1 MVLERERERERLN
14 SSVDDRVESSFRERE
29 RERERRNITEMDRES
44 TRRQAFSVV
53 MPFEC
58 APYY

>member
-1 MVLERERERERLN
+1 MN
-14 SSVDDRVESSFRERE
+14 SCVDDRVESSFRE

>member
-1 MVLERERERERLN
+1 MVLERERERLN
-14 SSVDDRVESSFRERE
+14 SSVDDRVESSFRE

>member
-1 MVLERERERERLN
+1 MVLERERERLN
-14 SSVDDRVESSFRERE
+14 SSVDDRVEPSFRE

-58 APYY
+58 TPYY

>member
-1 MVLERERERERLN
+1 MLMIEWSQVLEREREK
-14 SSVDDRVESSFRERE
+14 
-29 RERERRNITEMDRES
+29 RNITEMDRES

>member
-1 MVLERERERERLN
+1 MVLERERLN

-29 RERERRNITEMDRES
+29 REREREKRNITEMDRES

>member
-1 MVLERERERERLN
+1 MRERERERERLN

-29 RERERRNITEMDRES
+29 RERRNITEMERES

>member
-14 SSVDDRVESSFRERE
+14 SSVDDRVESSFRE